1 MSGEKQV
8 ALITGA
14 NKGIGYE
21 IARGLALKGFEVL
34 LGSRDKARGDAAAAA
49 LKADGVEVI
58 TVQIDVTDQ
67 ASIDTAAAF
76 IEKNYECLDVLVN
89 NAGISIHDGH
99 TAPSELSLAVF
110 KRTFDTNVFGAFAV
124 TKAMLPLIRKS
135 SAGRIVNV
143 SSMVGSLTLHSDPES
158 AMSHMPPLLAYCSS
172 KTAMNALTV
181 FFARELRETGIKVNS
196 VSPGYVASDLNNHT
210 GYLTPEQGAALPVK
224 YAMLPAGGPTG
235 VFVEGEG
242 TIPW

>member
-1 MSGEKQV
+1 MSAEKQV

-21 IARGLALKGFEVL
+21 IARQLGAKGLTVL
-34 LGSRDKARGDAAAAA
+34 VGSRDAGRGEKAAAA
-49 LKADGVEVI
+49 LVAEGIDACLI
-58 TVQIDVTDQ
+58 QLDVTAQ
-67 ASIDTAAAF
+67 SSIDAAAAF
-76 IEKNYECLDVLVN
+76 IEKNYGYLDVLVN
-89 NAGISIHDGH
+89 NAGISIHDGN

-124 TKAMLPLIRKS
+124 TQAMLPLIRKS
-135 SAGRIVNV
+135 SAGRIINV
-143 SSMVGSLTLHSDPES
+143 SSPMGSLSLHSDPES

-196 VSPGYVASDLNNHT
+196 VSPGYVATDLNNLT

-224 YAMLPAGGPTG
+224 FALLPDDGPNGG
-235 VFVEGEG
+235 FFEGEG